1 MTKLEKKLIELGYE
15 YYRPQFENF
24 IYIKN
29 FFFHTWIVIID
40 ENKEIIQH
48 SNFSAFYGKPSF
60 NFIAY
65 IRYKRDLKILKG
77 CECK

>member
-1 MTKLEKKLIELGYE
+1 MTKLEEKLIELGYK

-24 IYIKN
+24 IYVKK

-48 SNFSAFYGKPSF
+48 SNFSSYGKPSF

-65 IRYKRDLKILKG
+65 MRYRKDLEELK
-77 CECK
+77 ESEE

>member
-1 MTKLEKKLIELGYE
+1 MTKLEQKLQELGYE

-24 IYIKN
+24 IYVKK

-48 SNFSAFYGKPSF
+48 SRFSTIYGKLSF

-65 IRYKRDLKILKG
+65 IRYKKDLEILK
-77 CECK
+77 ECDE

>member
-1 MTKLEKKLIELGYE
+1 MTKLEKKLIQLGYE
-15 YYRPQFENF
+15 YCRPQFENF
-24 IYIKN
+24 IYAKT

-48 SNFSAFYGKPSF
+48 SNFSPPWNPSF

-65 IRYKRDLKILKG
+65 IRYKKDLKILKE
-77 CECK
+77 CEE